1 MLQSNLYSIFYPY
14 FRKQFKNFIYA
25 FIYLRTLFHLL
36 TGILAAVC
44 LLACDAKEPLP
55 ENQNT
60 EIESPVIAND
70 LSNQKVTAMAE
81 DAQGHIW
88 IGTFRGLNKYNV
100 HEYHQYFCT
109 DDSLGL
115 PDNQITQL
123 LRDSKNRFWVATV
136 NGVCY
141 IPIRTTSR

>member
-1 MLQSNLYSIFYPY
+1 MPLY
-14 FRKQFKNFIYA
+14 N
-25 FIYLRTLFHLL
+25 LRTLFHLL

-81 DAQGHIW
+81 DAQGNIW

-109 DDSLGL
+109 DD
-115 PDNQITQL
+115 
-123 LRDSKNRFWVATV
+123 
-136 NGVCY
+136 
-141 IPIRTTSR
+141 

>member
-1 MLQSNLYSIFYPY
+1 MTLSNF
-14 FRKQFKNFIYA
+14 
-25 FIYLRTLFHLL
+25 RTLSHLL
-36 TGILAAVC
+36 AGTLSAVC
-44 LLACDAKEPLP
+44 LLACDAKESLS
-55 ENQNT
+55 ENREA

-70 LSNQKVTAMAE
+70 LSNQKITTMAE

-115 PDNQITQL
+115 PDNQITHL
-123 LRDSKNRFWVATV
+123 LRDSKNRFWIATERCV
-136 NGVCY
+136 
-141 IPIRTTSR
+141 PIYRQKQLPDNPH